1 MAEEQSIVLDE
12 TALQP
17 DQDVNAPPR
26 IALGSQGYNGLNI
39 VSKQIQQEAIQKLR
53 MPYLIKEIDEMKR
66 DSAIASA
73 LTFYKMMI
81 ARVDWDVKV
90 PVGAS
95 NITKERAKFIKTCM
109 NDMEMSWFDFIQ
121 STLSSIDYGF
131 AINEIVYKRR
141 TKNNSKYDDGLIGL
155 KSLPSRAQQTH
166 KEWKFSPEGN
176 TLEGWYQS
184 TQYIPVGSEYSD
196 LRSKDKIEIPRSKF
210 LLFRTSPENNNPEGT
225 ASLKSAWIA
234 WRYKKAIEEEEMK
247 GVSRDLGGLL
257 NLAIPARYMSPD
269 ASAAEKAVYEEFKR
283 VTRNVAN
290 GEQSGIITPSDYDP
304 ETKQKMFSVELM
316 TSQGSRGYDT
326 NKIISRY
333 QSQMLVALFAD
344 LLQMGADGGGS
355 FALSDNKKDLV
366 EYAIEFRLKEIA
378 NVLNNELIPALFKMN
393 QWDMKELP
401 FFQATKVTA
410 TSLDELGKFF
420 QRTAAVGLIEADRE
434 ILNILRVAV
443 GAEEKP
449 ENEDPNEKYLT
460 GNSSKAGEGMATSTG
475 GLNGTG
481 NSVSGQNNSDNNSEN
496 GE

>member
-95 NITKERAKFIKTCM
+95 AITKERAKFIKTCM

-184 TQYIPVGSEYSD
+184 TQYLPVGSEYSD

-401 FFQATKVTA
+401 FFQATKVTEQSMEEFSKFCQRVVSVGAIEMDREFFNKTRVVMGLSPFPDDEPIHEDEIANA
-410 TSLDELGKFF
+410 TSRSGDGM
-420 QRTAAVGLIEADRE
+420 AVGKSGNGTSD
-434 ILNILRVAV
+434 NVATT
-443 GAEEKP
+443 
-449 ENEDPNEKYLT
+449 D
-460 GNSSKAGEGMATSTG
+460 NSS
-475 GLNGTG
+475 
-481 NSVSGQNNSDNNSEN
+481 QNMDNNA
-496 GE
+496 